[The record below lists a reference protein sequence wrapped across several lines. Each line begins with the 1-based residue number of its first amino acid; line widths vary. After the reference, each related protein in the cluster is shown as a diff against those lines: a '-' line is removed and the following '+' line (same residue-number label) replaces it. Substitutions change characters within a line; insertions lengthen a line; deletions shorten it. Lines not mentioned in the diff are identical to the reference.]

1 MGILASIRS
10 ALSGAS
16 AEPSA
21 VAGGAHDGA
30 ALTGRD
36 MMAWQPPIMS
46 ADAEILPDLDIM
58 VARGRDTARNNPIVS
73 NAVATTKNSVVGDRY
88 MLNAKPHLAA
98 LGAGFDEAWEE
109 AFQEEVETKFGLYAE
124 SMAREADA
132 EGVKT
137 LTDIVRLGVG
147 SVVVGGEFLATLE
160 WLPNDPMRVFATAVQ
175 CVDHERLSNPF
186 HTYDTATLR
195 GGVERDARGKVVAY
209 HIRTRHPNDPYGMD
223 GDEGMAW
230 KRVPAA
236 KPWGRPMVLHVFE
249 QMRPDQTRG
258 IAAMSSALRE
268 MRMTSKFQDTVL
280 QNAILRAS
288 YAASIESELPS
299 AEIFQKMGASNAG
312 DLSKEVGE
320 YSKGFLQRLGMFTKT
335 GKANTHNGVKV
346 PHFHPG
352 TKLNIHQLGDGG
364 PLGTE
369 FENSLLRKIA
379 AALGISYE
387 ELSKNFSDTN
397 YSSARAAMAQTWKAT
412 RAMKRGV
419 ADRIASTV
427 YRAWLEEAV
436 NTGQIV
442 NLPAA
447 ARRPGWLYHGQNFD
461 ALAGCDWI
469 GASRGQIDELKETQA
484 AALRLSK
491 GMSTQEEECARLGL
505 DWRVVNRQL
514 ERERIDRMARGLDEP
529 ATTKSDA
536 ALSRQP
542 RHTKS

>member
-1 MGILASIRS
+1 MGILSSIK
-10 ALSGAS
+10 AAFGGAS
-16 AEPSA
+16 AEPTA

-30 ALTGRD
+30 DITTSD
-36 MMAWQPPIMS
+36 MIAWQPPIMS
-46 ADAEILPDLDIM
+46 ADAEILPDMDIM
-58 VARGRDTARNNPIVS
+58 VGRGRDTARNNPIIA
-73 NAVATTKNSVVGDRY
+73 NAVSTTKNSVVGDRY
-88 MLNAKPHLAA
+88 LLNAKPHLAA

-124 SMAREADA
+124 SMAREVDA
-132 EGVKT
+132 EGIKT

-160 WLPNDPMRVFATAVQ
+160 WVPDDPMRVFSTAVQ
-175 CVDHERLSNPF
+175 CVDPERLSNPF
-186 HTYDTATLR
+186 HTYDTASLR
-195 GGVERDARGKVVAY
+195 GGVERDARGRVVAY
-209 HIRTRHPNDPYGMD
+209 HIRTRHPNDHYATD

-249 QMRPDQTRG
+249 QKRPDQTRG
-258 IAAMSSALRE
+258 IADLSAALRE
-268 MRMTSKFQDTVL
+268 MRMTAKFQDMAL
-280 QNAILRAS
+280 QNAILRATF
-288 YAASIESELPS
+288 AASIESELPS
-299 AEIFQKMGASNAG
+299 AEIFQKMGSGSSG
-312 DLSKEVGE
+312 DLAKDAGE
-320 YSKGFLQRLGMFTKT
+320 YSMGFLQRLGRYTQT
-335 GKANTHNGVKV
+335 GRSNMINGAKI
-346 PHFHPG
+346 PHFFPG
-352 TKLNIHQLGDGG
+352 TKLNFHQMGDGG
-364 PLGTE
+364 PLGTD

-397 YSSARAAMAQTWKAT
+397 YSSARAAMAQTWKST

-514 ERERIDRMARGLDEP
+514 ERERIDRLARGLEEP

-542 RHTKS
+542 KHSKS